1 MLTKGRKAIAENMEK
16 EFEKVQGKEGRHK
29 MSLIKGESIVY
40 EDGNFGSYYCTPNKM
55 DVDVSWTSKEKALEK
70 ALSYANSFA
79 KLKEQNEWLFDMP
92 RFEKTE

>member
-1 MLTKGRKAIAENMEK
+1 MLTKGRKEIADTMAK
-16 EFEKVQGKEGRHK
+16 EFERVEGLQGKYQMG
-29 MSLIKGESIVY
+29 LIKGENIIC